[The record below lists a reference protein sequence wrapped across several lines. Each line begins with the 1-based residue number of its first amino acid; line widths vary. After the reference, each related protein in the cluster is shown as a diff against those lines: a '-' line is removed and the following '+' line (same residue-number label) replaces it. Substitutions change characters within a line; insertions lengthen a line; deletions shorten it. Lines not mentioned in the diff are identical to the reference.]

1 MSHEATN
8 WAVKQKGLR
17 PIAKIVLWHLADCH
31 NPVQGCFPTQ
41 DYLAGEAEV
50 SRASVNRI
58 LTELEQAGII
68 RRDQQIDPETRRQ
81 LPTRYRLAFEKGFEP
96 LDIDGRVSG
105 LDTDETVAPCLKNA
119 QSRVSKS
126 AVSVSHSSE
135 TLTSN
140 RTSKGT
146 GNGTGNGSVRASF
159 EEVWE
164 VFPRRRMTNRIE
176 AQAAFD
182 ALTDEETHRCLIAAK
197 RFRQWHIEDAAKSKE
212 DPETALKFRVGFPK
226 WIRSGAWM
234 EALNTPLQ
242 CDPAPADAIKGWVY
256 LAADDPDFKA
266 VEKMIGK
273 KLPIL
278 SASGKRGFRIEEIE
292 QARVSQ

>member
-58 LTELEQAGII
+58 LTELEQSGII
-68 RRDQQIDPETRRQ
+68 RREQQVDPETRRQ

-96 LDIDGRVSG
+96 LDVEGRVSG
-105 LDTDETVAPCLKNA
+105 LDTEEKPEPCLKIEK
-119 QSRVSKS
+119 SRVSKS

-135 TLTSN
+135 TLTSKI
-140 RTSKGT
+140 TS
-146 GNGTGNGSVRASF
+146 NLTGNGSERASF
-159 EEVWE
+159 DEVWE
-164 VFPRRRMTNRIE
+164 LYPKRRLTNRAE

-182 ALTDEETHRCLIAAK
+182 LLADAETHRCLIAAK
-197 RFRQWHIEDAAKSKE
+197 RFRQWHIEDSEARHSTPRQVDPVWPVGRCALGGAEVRPGAASCQR
-212 DPETALKFRVGFPK
+212 LGR
-226 WIRSGAWM
+226 I
-234 EALNTPLQ
+234 
-242 CDPAPADAIKGWVY
+242 
-256 LAADDPDFKA
+256 
-266 VEKMIGK
+266 
-273 KLPIL
+273 
-278 SASGKRGFRIEEIE
+278 AS
-292 QARVSQ
+292 